1 MTGRTVC
8 LSTCIRQVLIFL
20 IISPFNIKVKLSRQ
34 ASIRE
39 KLSTPMCIA
48 CGKHG
53 RIISS
58 GPQRIHFKA
67 THPCFRDIY
76 RLELFLYCSLLQLN
90 IIRSIHR
97 PQRSGSSDTGLYYI
111 DIIRIYES
119 ASAFT
124 SWRMAE
130 ADSNTPNK
138 YEDAFAIHSVRINR
152 SREEPSSSP
161 PM

>member
-90 IIRSIHR
+90 NSEYSPPTKAR
-97 PQRSGSSDTGLYYI
+97 SSDTGLYYI
-111 DIIRIYES
+111 NIIRIYES

-130 ADSNTPNK
+130 SDSNTPNK